1 MNSHRIK
8 TALTE
13 NGKLLLQ
20 NLPFEQGDEIEVI
33 IKKSKSS
40 TQSDLDTLKNTVVAY
55 REPFEPV
62 ISPEEWNANN

>member
-20 NLPFEQGDEIEVI
+20 DLPFEQGDEIEAI
-33 IKKSKSS
+33 IRKSKSL
-40 TQSDLDTLKNTVVAY
+40 TQSDLDTLENSVVAY